1 MTKIISRVVILSV
14 VGAFLHG
21 CTSLPKS
28 HCDSQVP
35 ETTPTA
41 NFDINW
47 TYGIAFD
54 RKTKL
59 TWKICAEGQS
69 FDGGYCTGSA
79 TEYTWDGAMQT
90 FGDSGTGWRLP
101 TATELNGIVEKRCEA
116 PTINDAVFPSTSPT
130 PFWSSTLNEA
140 DAGKARYVDF
150 HYGDSYS
157 ASILSRHKVR
167 LVRGEDAKV
176 VEERQELLLELMTQ
190 STTEELVEKEKDAE
204 QRAIVSCRNKAHCDK
219 LFSLTLSYIASE
231 TGKKMELVTDRLIRS
246 PEPIEIGDIGMS
258 ATMTSSS
265 ANAASIRLTVTCKP
279 FGSDT
284 IIDNLKSETEAWE
297 KLKAKMQKSKV
308 ACLSKKLSVYTDF
321 RSFVADD

>member
-1 MTKIISRVVILSV
+1 LSIFGV
-14 VGAFLHG
+14 FLHG
-21 CTSLPKS
+21 CTSIPKS
-28 HCDSQVP
+28 HCDPQVP

-47 TYGIAFD
+47 AYGIAFD

-59 TWKICAEGQS
+59 TWKLCSEGQT
-69 FDGGYCTGSA
+69 FDGRYCTGGGA
-79 TEYTWDGAMQT
+79 EYTWDHAMQT

-101 TATELNGIVEKRCEA
+101 TITELNGIVETQCEA
-116 PTINDAVFPSTSPT
+116 PTINDAVFPSTPPA

-140 DAGKARYVDF
+140 DAGKAKYVDF
-150 HYGDSYS
+150 HYGDSHS
-157 ASILSRHKVR
+157 ASILSKHRVR

-176 VEERQELLLELMTQ
+176 VEERQELLLELMAQ
-190 STTEELVEKEKDAE
+190 STTDELIEKEKDAE
-204 QRAIVSCRNKAHCDK
+204 RRAIVTCRNKGHCDR

-231 TGKKMELVTDRLIRS
+231 TGKKMKLVTDRLIRS
-246 PEPIEIGDIGMS
+246 PEPIEVGDIGMS
-258 ATMTSSS
+258 ATMTPGSG
-265 ANAASIRLTVTCKP
+265 NAANIRLTVACKP

-297 KLKAKMQKSKV
+297 KLKAKMKKSKV

-321 RSFVADD
+321 RAFVAED